1 MSNTSYFWSIGFV
14 VQKNQTLSHL
24 PGNLVFSLGV
34 GRETQE
40 QAPQHPLRKV
50 TSAQAVVF
58 PLAAARLKV

>member
-1 MSNTSYFWSIGFV
+1 M
-14 VQKNQTLSHL
+14 QKSQTLSYL